1 MHSRMVRVGIP
12 ALSPPSAIRDEVRR
26 TKPDSCQV
34 NLTKPDSHRKPTH
47 QAGFLPRPA
56 IRTAI
61 AAEQSRNAFGEGAL
75 GGFRARCGV
84 IGDKRAWWGP
94 FRRESSLVRRFWRVM
109 SLVRHVPPHQARF
122 PPRPPHQVRFPPA
135 RQSTGFMRWQVLI
148 HEQPRASESNRAELP
163 HEYQCHWSSW
173 TS

>member
-34 NLTKPDSHRKPTH
+34 NLTKPDSHREPTH
-47 QAGFLPRPA
+47 QAGSLPRSA
-56 IRTAI
+56 TRTAI

-84 IGDKRAWWGP
+84 IGNKRAWWGS

-109 SLVRHVPPHQARF
+109 SLVRHVPCFVRCPPPHQARFLPRPPHQARF
-122 PPRPPHQVRFPPA
+122 PTT

-148 HEQPRASESNRAELP
+148 HEQPRATKSNRAGLP
-163 HEYQCHWSSW
+163 RIL
-173 TS
+173 